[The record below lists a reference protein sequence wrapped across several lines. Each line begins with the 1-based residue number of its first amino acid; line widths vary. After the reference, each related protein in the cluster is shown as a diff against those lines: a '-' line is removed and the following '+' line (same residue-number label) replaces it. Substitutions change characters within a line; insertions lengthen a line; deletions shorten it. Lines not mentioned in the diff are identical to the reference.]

1 MLLAARLPTCC
12 CCLSLCCCIFYMLSF
27 SFCSYSGWLPGSAV
41 AGLFPFI
48 LLCFMRTHSEGMKLI
63 PRQGH
68 TRTHTHAH
76 LRNICLGL
84 ALQSLA
90 LQSCS
95 CNSVCVCVSVPGT
108 RLHSNCHAARCVCVC
123 VQVFAGDFLSF
134 RVPFCNPFLA
144 VRAAANTTVLTRWL
158 CLHIMHA
165 LLCPMAIWN
174 LLCASPT
181 SFSSYSPTPCSL
193 QLLAFPAWP
202 WQAECSTR
210 RRSQDIDF
218 NLSTP
223 WHTQQQQ

>member
-1 MLLAARLPTCC
+1 M
-12 CCLSLCCCIFYMLSF
+12 
-27 SFCSYSGWLPGSAV
+27 
-41 AGLFPFI
+41 
-48 LLCFMRTHSEGMKLI
+48 
-63 PRQGH
+63 
-68 TRTHTHAH
+68 
-76 LRNICLGL
+76 CLGL

-95 CNSVCVCVSVPGT
+95 CNCVCVCVLGT
-108 RLHSNCHAARCVCVC
+108 RLHSNCHAARCVCASFCVC
-123 VQVFAGDFLSF
+123 VCVRVFAGDFHSF
-134 RVPFCNPFLA
+134 RVPFCHPFLA

-181 SFSSYSPTPCSL
+181 SFSACSSPTPCSL

-210 RRSQDIDF
+210 RCSQDIDF

-223 WHTQQQQ
+223 WHTLQQQQ